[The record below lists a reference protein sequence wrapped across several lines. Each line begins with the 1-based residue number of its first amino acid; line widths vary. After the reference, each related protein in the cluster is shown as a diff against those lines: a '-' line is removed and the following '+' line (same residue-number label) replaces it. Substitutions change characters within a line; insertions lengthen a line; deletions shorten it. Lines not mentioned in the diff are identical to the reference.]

1 MPCMYESD
9 TYSNLLD
16 SDYLIAAFDMLGC
29 QKAGEVCRHLLII
42 YNPDETFSI
51 PTNGNLLDEY
61 LRCFYG

>member
-1 MPCMYESD
+1 MSCLYENGP
-9 TYSNLLD
+9 YAVFP
-16 SDYLIAAFDMLGC
+16 DYVIPVFDGLGRHIPV
-29 QKAGEVCRHLLII
+29 VCRHLLII